1 MIRIRISYL
10 CLKRPSIESK
20 PRVRSPVD
28 MSALCLQGWFHAIKW
43 GRKNMT
49 ERCPYPGPKTERLG
63 HQLTTF
69 FKSHMKESNDTK
81 KHQLSQNIPNYPK
94 LKHNL
99 LTFHPWNSHQHQDQ
113 VFLWVSQPFGLR
125 KPLISQPWR
134 LGLYQTLSQFKIV
147 RLVWNQHCGKILDSK
162 DNFCW

>member
-10 CLKRPSIESK
+10 CLKRPSIKSK

-28 MSALCLQGWFHAIKW
+28 MSTLCLQGWFHAIKW

-69 FKSHMKESNDTK
+69 FKSHTKESNESK

-113 VFLWVSQPFGLR
+113 VFSGSPSRLACASLSSPNLGHWASIRLYHNLR
-125 KPLISQPWR
+125 
-134 LGLYQTLSQFKIV
+134 FF
-147 RLVWNQHCGKILDSK
+147 VWYETNIAGKSLTQYSAGK
-162 DNFCW
+162 